1 VTTRN
6 ARFQQWEALLN
17 NRTKRQRSGEFL
29 VQGVRP
35 ITLAVQCGWPV
46 HELLFDADTRLSTWA
61 RQILDGARATTV
73 AVASELMAE
82 LGGKEATPE
91 LLAVVRLPD
100 DDLSRIP
107 VDSSLLVVVF
117 DRPSNPGNIGT
128 VIRSADAFGA
138 AGVIVTGHAAD
149 VYDPLS
155 VRASTGSLFSL
166 PVVRLDSHRPV
177 LDWIAAIIA
186 GGTAVRLVGTD
197 EAGDLELAEHD
208 FTHPTVL
215 VVGNETHGLS
225 EAWRTACDRVLRI
238 PIAGTASS
246 LNAATAASIALY
258 ESARQRRR

>member
-1 VTTRN
+1 
-6 ARFQQWEALLN
+6 
-17 NRTKRQRSGEFL
+17 
-29 VQGVRP
+29 
-35 ITLAVQCGWPV
+35 
-46 HELLFDADTRLSTWA
+46 
-61 RQILDGARATTV
+61 
-73 AVASELMAE
+73 MAE